1 MFKIEKVP
9 PSVVYPLRHKVLR
22 PNLPF
27 EAVCLPSDNDPD
39 ATHFTVKKDDTIL
52 SIASL
57 YSEPLEAMSNKNA
70 YRLRGM
76 ATEPAEQ
83 GNGFGAMVLHGVM
96 DYLKKETDVEILWC
110 NARVTAFGFYEK
122 MGFTILG
129 AIFDIPNL
137 GPHKTGYIEL

>member
-1 MFKIEKVP
+1 MYKTEKVSP
-9 PSVVYPLRHKVLR
+9 DVVRPLRHKVLR
-22 PNLPF
+22 PNLHF
-27 EAVCLPSDNDPD
+27 EASCLPSDNAPN
-39 ATHFTVKKDDTIL
+39 AIHFTLKKDDTIL
-52 SIASL
+52 SVASL
-57 YSEPLEAMSNKNA
+57 YSESLETMTNKNT

-76 ATEPAEQ
+76 ATEPSEQ
-83 GNGFGAMVLHGVM
+83 RKGFGTMILHGAM

-129 AIFDIPNL
+129 EIFDIPNL